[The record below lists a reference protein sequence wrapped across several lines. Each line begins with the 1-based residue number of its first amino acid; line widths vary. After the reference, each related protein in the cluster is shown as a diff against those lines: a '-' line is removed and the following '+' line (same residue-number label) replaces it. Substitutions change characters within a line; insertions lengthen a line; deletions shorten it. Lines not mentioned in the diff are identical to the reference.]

1 MKAFLDHTGL
11 LAFAH
16 RGDHQ
21 SGPENTLAA
30 FEGAVKKGYRYL
42 ETDTHCTRDDVLLA
56 FHDHRLDRVTDASGV
71 ISELDFA
78 EIQPARVAGREPI
91 PRLADLITA
100 FPDTRFNIDL
110 KADNT
115 VQPFLALIRQ
125 LRCQDRLCVGSFSHE
140 RVSAVRTAFPGI
152 CTSLTPKEVLW
163 ARLRSF
169 HIPTFKIHGDC
180 AQVPERSGRI
190 PLVDRRFVN
199 TARKLGIQTHVWT
212 INEVP
217 DMRRLSNLGVE
228 GLMTDDAGALKQVLQ
243 DLGRW

>member
-1 MKAFLDHTGL
+1 M
-11 LAFAH
+11 
-16 RGDHQ
+16 
-21 SGPENTLAA
+21 
-30 FEGAVKKGYRYL
+30 
-42 ETDTHCTRDDVLLA
+42 
-56 FHDHRLDRVTDASGV
+56 TDASGV